1 MGLGRL
7 ELCSPV
13 PPYTSRAVTF
23 WTAKSLSQKVLA
35 TFAFYY
41 YSWHP
46 LAFQILCMPATAPVF
61 EARQVILRG
70 LEVLRL
76 MGDRV
81 ENRHDIDGEDL
92 QVVLGFM
99 DEVAHHCLAA
109 GRLDQAQ
116 SLFLQLRRASRLDPA
131 DEFVVVSRLY
141 TSLLADIFHGDC
153 LEQIELDIRE
163 AARRHA
169 HLFHRL
175 ESKYTSPHCI

>member
-1 MGLGRL
+1 
-7 ELCSPV
+7 
-13 PPYTSRAVTF
+13 
-23 WTAKSLSQKVLA
+23 
-35 TFAFYY
+35 
-41 YSWHP
+41 
-46 LAFQILCMPATAPVF
+46 
-61 EARQVILRG
+61 
-70 LEVLRL
+70 

-99 DEVAHHCLAA
+99 DEVAHRCLAA
-109 GRLDQAQ
+109 GRLDKAQ

-153 LEQIELDIRE
+153 LEQIELGIRE